1 MLELLEED
9 GLDELLLEPMLTLL
23 DEGDDELDKLDEL
36 LEPEEE
42 LDD

>member
-9 GLDELLLEPMLTLL
+9 GLDELLEPMLILL
-23 DEGDDELDKLDEL
+23 DEGDDELDRLDEL
-36 LEPEEE
+36 LEPEE

>member
-1 MLELLEED
+1 MSCCLSPCLI
-9 GLDELLLEPMLTLL
+9 LL
-23 DEGDDELDKLDEL
+23 DDGDDELDKLDEL